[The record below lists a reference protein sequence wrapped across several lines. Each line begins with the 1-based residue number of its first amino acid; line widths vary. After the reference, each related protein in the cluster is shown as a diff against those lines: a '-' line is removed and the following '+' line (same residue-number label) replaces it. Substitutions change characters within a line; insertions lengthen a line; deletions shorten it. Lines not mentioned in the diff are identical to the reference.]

1 LTLYTNDRTFEL
13 NDRTYK
19 EEEEMSGYAEDV
31 RVRQEALR
39 TLYAERPDAA
49 TIHKRVRTG
58 PGGDG
63 DPFHSAVV
71 PENLAHPEQPYGVEW
86 RCGPDEAVGGL
97 HDVPNP
103 GELLCGA
110 LAGCFDGTVR
120 MIAAL
125 LGVELE
131 HLEVEARASMDV
143 RGALAIKPDVRVGLQ
158 AMQLDVQLRTAPD
171 TPPHLMDALARAAE
185 RYCITLDTL
194 RAGVPVEVT
203 VETPTTAAAL

>member
-1 LTLYTNDRTFEL
+1 
-13 NDRTYK
+13 
-19 EEEEMSGYAEDV
+19 MSAPPNHV

-39 TLYAERPDAA
+39 ALYAEQPEAA

-63 DPFHSAVV
+63 DPFHSIVV
-71 PENLAHPEQPYGVEW
+71 PENSVAEAEVTIHVVPENSAHPERPYGVEW

-120 MIAAL
+120 MIAGL
-125 LGVELE
+125 LGVEIE
-131 HLEVEARASMDV
+131 QLEVEASASMDV
-143 RGALAIKPDVRVGLQ
+143 RGALAVNPEIRVGLQ
-158 AMQLDVQLRTAPD
+158 AMRLHARLRPAAGTSPQLT
-171 TPPHLMDALARAAE
+171 DALVRAAE
-185 RYCITLDTL
+185 TYCITLDTL
-194 RAGVPVEVT
+194 RDGLPVEVS
-203 VETPTTAAAL
+203 VATPATRTA

>member
-1 LTLYTNDRTFEL
+1 
-13 NDRTYK
+13 
-19 EEEEMSGYAEDV
+19 MSGHAEDV

-39 TLYAERPDAA
+39 TLYADRPEAA
-49 TIHKRVRTG
+49 TINKRVRTG

-63 DPFHSAVV
+63 DPFHSTVV
-71 PENLAHPEQPYGVEW
+71 PENAAHPEQPYGVRW

-131 HLEVEARASMDV
+131 RLEVEAKASMDV
-143 RGALAIKPDVRVGLQ
+143 RGALAIDPEVRVGLQ
-158 AMQLDVQLRTAPD
+158 AMQLDVRLHPVAD
-171 TPPHLMDALARAAE
+171 TPPELTDALARAAE

-194 RAGVPVEVT
+194 RAGLPVELN
-203 VETPTTAAAL
+203 VETPAAVAAP

>member
-1 LTLYTNDRTFEL
+1 MAGRS
-13 NDRTYK
+13 K
-19 EEEEMSGYAEDV
+19 EPRE
-31 RVRQEALR
+31 RQEALR
-39 TLYAERPDAA
+39 ALYAAHPEAA
-49 TIHKRVRTG
+49 TIRKRVRTG

-63 DPFHSAVV
+63 DPFHSTVV
-71 PENLAHPEQPYGVEW
+71 PENLPHPERSYGVEW

-131 HLEVEARASMDV
+131 QLEVEASARMDV
-143 RGALAIKPDVRVGLQ
+143 RGALAIDPEVRVGLQ
-158 AMQLDVQLRTAPD
+158 AMQLHVRLRPAAGTAPEL
-171 TPPHLMDALARAAE
+171 TDALARAAE

-194 RAGVPVEVT
+194 RAGLPVEVA
-203 VETPTTAAAL
+203 VDALPAAVAA